1 MENITRS
8 QGFQREGLKPGVT
21 AGFER
26 VELARAHGRGT
37 DKPAPRVSRLTRKR
51 VAPNTV
57 GGRVLRQDPVLMR
70 VCGADRLRHASCS
83 RKGREDAM
91 QVMVEVTTALTG
103 VALGVAAGRLFLEG
117 ILNVAFR
124 KSRTS

>member
-1 MENITRS
+1 
-8 QGFQREGLKPGVT
+8 
-21 AGFER
+21 
-26 VELARAHGRGT
+26 
-37 DKPAPRVSRLTRKR
+37 
-51 VAPNTV
+51 
-57 GGRVLRQDPVLMR
+57 
-70 VCGADRLRHASCS
+70 
-83 RKGREDAM
+83 M